1 MTTGYVY
8 DPIFL
13 EHTQPGHPESARR
26 LKAVMAELESSG
38 LLRLLAQVP
47 SRAATLE
54 ELTYAHARSYVERV
68 QRFSQ
73 MGGGYLDPDTY
84 ANDRTFDA
92 ATVAAGS
99 LVDLLSA
106 VIDGRLRNGFALV
119 RPPGHHA
126 TRDKAMGF
134 CIFNN
139 VAIAALAARS
149 RPGVERVAIVD
160 FDVHHGNGTQSI
172 LEDDP
177 NALYVSTHQ
186 YPFYPGTGGAYETG
200 RGRGNGT
207 TVNLP
212 LPALVGDEGF
222 KVVYSEILVP
232 VLRRFQPHL
241 ILVSAGYDAHW
252 CDPLAGLG
260 LSLTGYAW
268 ICDALLN
275 LAEELSAGKIVFSL
289 EGGYDL
295 DVLTAGVAN
304 SIRLLLGR
312 TNVDDELG
320 VSERAE
326 PDITNYL
333 ELVKRIHLGAA

>member
-8 DPIFL
+8 DPVFL
-13 EHTQPGHPESARR
+13 QHTLPGHPESTRR
-26 LKAVMAELESSG
+26 LTAVITALESAG
-38 LLRLLAQVP
+38 LLRLLEQVP
-47 SRAATLE
+47 SRAATWD
-54 ELTYAHARSYVERV
+54 ELAYAHARSHVERV
-68 QRFSQ
+68 DRVSRT
-73 MGGGYLDPDTY
+73 GGGYFDPDTY
-84 ANDRTFDA
+84 ANSHTFEA
-92 ATVAAGS
+92 AAMAAGS
-99 LVDLLSA
+99 LIDLVSA
-106 VIDGRLRNGFALV
+106 VIDGRVSNGFAFV

-126 TRDKAMGF
+126 TRDRAMGF

-139 VAIAALAARS
+139 VAIAALAARR
-149 RPGVERVAIVD
+149 RPTIERIAIVD

-172 LEDDP
+172 LEHDP
-177 NALYVSTHQ
+177 DVLYVSSHQ
-186 YPFYPGTGGAYETG
+186 YPFYPGTGGHHEIG
-200 RGRGNGT
+200 RGRGKGT

-212 LPALVGDEGF
+212 LPVGVGDEGF
-222 KVVYSEILVP
+222 KAIYSQILIPVV
-232 VLRRFQPHL
+232 RRFQPHL